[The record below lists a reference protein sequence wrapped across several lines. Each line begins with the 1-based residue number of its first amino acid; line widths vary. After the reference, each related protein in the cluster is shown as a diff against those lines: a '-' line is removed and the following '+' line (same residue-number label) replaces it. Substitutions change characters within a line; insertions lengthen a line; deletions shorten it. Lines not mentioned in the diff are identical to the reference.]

1 MCESGAIACVHVA
14 RPSAVG
20 VARQDGDAVVLF
32 NFRADRMVQI
42 SKCFEYENFNVFD
55 RKRFPKVEPG
65 LPLKGLRYIYLMS
78 WIQGYHIVVHG
89 SPGRL

>member
-1 MCESGAIACVHVA
+1 
-14 RPSAVG
+14 
-20 VARQDGDAVVLF
+20 
-32 NFRADRMVQI
+32 MVQI